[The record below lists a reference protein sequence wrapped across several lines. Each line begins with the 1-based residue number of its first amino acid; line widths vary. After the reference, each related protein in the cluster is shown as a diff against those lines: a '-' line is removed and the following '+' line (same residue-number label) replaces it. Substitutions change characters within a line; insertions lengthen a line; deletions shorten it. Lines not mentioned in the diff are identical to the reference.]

1 MEFFPEYDRVKS
13 ENIGIS
19 SSYVFEEINSM
30 LAVKLVLIAVI
41 TISMFFSLWKTLVSL
56 VVPMACLWT
65 YAWFTG
71 FSAFSLTWLIV
82 LTGVHILF
90 QAVTWW
96 LSNRYREA
104 NLAYT
109 GAGITGFSTGILAS
123 LFLGSFLGF
132 FMWWG
137 LIGRLITEPVAIGV
151 KPITRT
157 FAGGALKLA
166 YSTIA
171 SGVIAY
177 MLF

>member
-1 MEFFPEYDRVKS
+1 MF
-13 ENIGIS
+13 
-19 SSYVFEEINSM
+19 
-30 LAVKLVLIAVI
+30 AVKLALIAVI
-41 TISMFFSLWKTLVSL
+41 TISMFFSLWKTLVGL
-56 VVPMACLWT
+56 VIPVSCFWT

-71 FSAFSLTWLIV
+71 FTVISLTSLTL
-82 LTGVHILF
+82 LTGIHILF

-104 NLAYT
+104 NLAFT

-137 LIGRLITEPVAIGV
+137 LIGRMFTEPVAIRV
-151 KPITRT
+151 KPIVRT
-157 FAGGALKLA
+157 FASGALKIA
-166 YSTIA
+166 YSTIV
-171 SGVIAY
+171 SGAIAY